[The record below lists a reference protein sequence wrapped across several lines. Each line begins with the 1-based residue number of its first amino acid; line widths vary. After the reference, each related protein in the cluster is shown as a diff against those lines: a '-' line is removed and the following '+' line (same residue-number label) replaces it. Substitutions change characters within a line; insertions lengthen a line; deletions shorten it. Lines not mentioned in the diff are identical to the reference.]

1 MHALTMHCARVC
13 SMAPLPFRGK
23 VCHSAMIP
31 HTALAIAA
39 AKGVPV
45 TDVLTAARRNAR
57 AMYGF

>member
-1 MHALTMHCARVC
+1 
-13 SMAPLPFRGK
+13 MAPLPFRGK